1 MFSQPDSPIR
11 IMIATNSFGMGL
23 DISGV
28 EIVVQWNFLI
38 SSSLADLVQRFGR
51 AARRT
56 GEKATA
62 FLFLPYWVFNCL
74 GKDPPSNGDPPS
86 NEQPLATTRLRSGP
100 GRGKARNMLA
110 RDRGPSS
117 LRHIVNVSDCESS
130 PGGSD
135 AESTVSQAS
144 ATSNRPQRR
153 PRTDAAT
160 CTEYLRLARDS
171 CQTTKPPRQWTQTDL
186 KRRSE
191 LDPLWAD
198 FINSR
203 CHRAF
208 LLDHFREQLADPS
221 TKRDPAPS
229 LLCCSGC
236 NPSLHAMP
244 VVEGF
249 GIPHK
254 APAAGSKAGIAL
266 GLITDWCGHRA
277 REVGGIPDKDIF
289 IPTPPDYFLK
299 AHWRW
304 ELARCF
310 TKAKNCAVFEP
321 RTLEDLNK
329 IVPPDKWKFSSSHAS
344 AMLLFLR
351 QNVDFVNAEYS
362 RLHPSKPPRA
372 RDNST
377 RNMQEGMVSV
387 ASRRNQLALAAALRR
402 QQEQN
407 RVAQRST
414 AGAGDIGSQV
424 GMAASVHRRC
434 LDSFVE
440 HAACLRFSTECC
452 PNNAFTKLCFHFWIA
467 ANAI

>member
-1 MFSQPDSPIR
+1 M
-11 IMIATNSFGMGL
+11 T
-23 DISGV
+23 
-28 EIVVQWNFLI
+28 
-38 SSSLADLVQRFGR
+38 
-51 AARRT
+51 
-56 GEKATA
+56 
-62 FLFLPYWVFNCL
+62 
-74 GKDPPSNGDPPS
+74 
-86 NEQPLATTRLRSGP
+86 
-100 GRGKARNMLA
+100 
-110 RDRGPSS
+110 
-117 LRHIVNVSDCESS
+117 
-130 PGGSD
+130 
-135 AESTVSQAS
+135 
-144 ATSNRPQRR
+144 
-153 PRTDAAT
+153 
-160 CTEYLRLARDS
+160 
-171 CQTTKPPRQWTQTDL
+171 
-186 KRRSE
+186 
-191 LDPLWAD
+191 
-198 FINSR
+198 
-203 CHRAF
+203 
-208 LLDHFREQLADPS
+208 
-221 TKRDPAPS
+221 
-229 LLCCSGC
+229 
-236 NPSLHAMP
+236 

-304 ELARCF
+304 ALARCF
-310 TKAKNCAVFEP
+310 TKVKNSAVFEP

-377 RNMQEGMVSV
+377 RNIQEGMVSV

-414 AGAGDIGSQV
+414 AGAGDIGSHV
-424 GMAASVHRRC
+424 GMAASVGDVLTASSSTQHASVSVPSVVPTTPSRNSASIFGSPPMLSSVSVLPCAAESLAHLNRRPRLSSSTGEAMPPPTDEILGSQVPSSSAGPKSSVRMPVRSTTPESVFNMASL
-434 LDSFVE
+434 LDSPGAVTDIGTISD
-440 HAACLRFSTECC
+440 HVVDDSPSRTAARSNNRRKETSAEGLLGRTKAATDDSAIPTTDKREKATPPLTPINANSGLLSIRGDESAPRSDGRRRRKVTLTER
-452 PNNAFTKLCFHFWIA
+452 AIQSGLYKL
-467 ANAI
+467 